1 MFEKPPTAANSQ
13 KERARRSRAPERVQM
28 ARALLVLALA
38 LGGAALTPPPAPKT
52 PVTGRQAVVKE
63 RKQLLPPTVAPL
75 VVETVPDG
83 PLLADAPPLLD
94 ESGTNQGP
102 PSLTTTTIPPIPDE
116 LEDAVRKRSAEEQAE
131 KAKEQVKIA
140 RSKKKGDWYKFGF
153 QTKESQAQPEVTIG
167 ITVPEGARAGDRLQ
181 VTVPQDVDVLEYL
194 GVTEPKP
201 CVTSDESE
209 NSVAKELAG
218 FTLPLLLVWLASPL
232 LSLVDTAAVGAS
244 RPTAEL
250 AVLGPACAACDNAAF
265 LCTFLGIVTT
275 GAVSRAL
282 ATGDETKA
290 KTASG
295 AACVAALVVGGLL
308 TAAACSPLGPAGLGA
323 MVPRSTPG
331 FSAAVAYTRIRSLA
345 FVPALLIMVLQSTSL
360 VRGPRPFLPGSTPGA
375 SATS

>member
-1 MFEKPPTAANSQ
+1 
-13 KERARRSRAPERVQM
+13 M
-28 ARALLVLALA
+28 ARAAAVLVLAL
-38 LGGAALTPPPAPKT
+38 GVGALTPPPAPKT

-94 ESGTNQGP
+94 EGGTNQGP

-131 KAKEQVKIA
+131 KAKQQVKIA

-153 QTKESQAQPEVTIG
+153 QTKESQAQPEVTID

>member
-1 MFEKPPTAANSQ
+1 
-13 KERARRSRAPERVQM
+13 M
-28 ARALLVLALA
+28 ARAAAVLVLAL
-38 LGGAALTPPPAPKT
+38 GVGALTPPPAPKT

-75 VVETVPDG
+75 VVETAPDG

-94 ESGTNQGP
+94 DESGSNQGP

-153 QTKESQAQPEVTIG
+153 QTKESQAQPEVTID

-295 AACVAALVVGGLL
+295 AACVAALVVGGVL

-360 VRGPRPFLPGSTPGA
+360 VRGPRPFFLPGSTPGA
-375 SATS
+375 GATS

>member
-1 MFEKPPTAANSQ
+1 M
-13 KERARRSRAPERVQM
+13 AP
-28 ARALLVLALA
+28 ALLVVALA
-38 LGGAALTPPPAPKT
+38 LGGAALTPPPTPKQ

-75 VVETVPDG
+75 VVDTTPEG

-94 ESGTNQGP
+94 GDAPPLLDGAGAGVP
-102 PSLTTTTIPPIPDE
+102 PSLTTTTRPPPIPDE

-131 KAKEQVKIA
+131 KAKEQIKIA

-153 QTKESQAQPEVTIG
+153 QTKESQAQPKVTID

-201 CVTSDESE
+201 PCVTSEESE

-360 VRGPRPFLPGSTPGA
+360 VRGPRPSLPGSTPGA
-375 SATS
+375 GVLRNFSNAKKYP

>member
-1 MFEKPPTAANSQ
+1 
-13 KERARRSRAPERVQM
+13 M
-28 ARALLVLALA
+28 ARAAAVLVLAL
-38 LGGAALTPPPAPKT
+38 GVGALTPPPAPKT

-75 VVETVPDG
+75 VVDTVPDG

-94 ESGTNQGP
+94 ETP
-102 PSLTTTTIPPIPDE
+102 TLATTTIPPIPDE
-116 LEDAVRKRSAEEQAE
+116 LEDAVRKRSAEEQVE

-153 QTKESQAQPEVTIG
+153 QTKESVKQPKVTID

-375 SATS
+375 GATS

>member
-1 MFEKPPTAANSQ
+1 
-13 KERARRSRAPERVQM
+13 M
-28 ARALLVLALA
+28 ARALLVVALA

-63 RKQLLPPTVAPL
+63 RKQLMPPTVAPL
-75 VVETVPDG
+75 VVDTVPDG

-94 ESGTNQGP
+94 EGGSTQGP

-153 QTKESQAQPEVTIG
+153 QTKESQAQPKVTID

-194 GVTEPKP
+194 GVTEPKPP

-295 AACVAALVVGGLL
+295 AACVAALVVGGVL

-360 VRGPRPFLPGSTPGA
+360 VRGPRPFL
-375 SATS
+375 

>member
-1 MFEKPPTAANSQ
+1 
-13 KERARRSRAPERVQM
+13 M
-28 ARALLVLALA
+28 ARALLVVALA

-75 VVETVPDG
+75 VVDTVPDG

-94 ESGTNQGP
+94 EYGTNQGP
-102 PSLTTTTIPPIPDE
+102 PSLKTTTIPPIPDE
-116 LEDAVRKRSAEEQAE
+116 LEDAVRKRSAEEQVE

-153 QTKESQAQPEVTIG
+153 QTRESQAQPEVTIG
-167 ITVPEGARAGDRLQ
+167 ITVPEGARAGDTLQ

-244 RPTAEL
+244 RP
-250 AVLGPACAACDNAAF
+250 
-265 LCTFLGIVTT
+265 
-275 GAVSRAL
+275 
-282 ATGDETKA
+282 
-290 KTASG
+290 
-295 AACVAALVVGGLL
+295 
-308 TAAACSPLGPAGLGA
+308 
-323 MVPRSTPG
+323 
-331 FSAAVAYTRIRSLA
+331 
-345 FVPALLIMVLQSTSL
+345 
-360 VRGPRPFLPGSTPGA
+360 RPSWLY
-375 SATS
+375 

>member
-1 MFEKPPTAANSQ
+1 
-13 KERARRSRAPERVQM
+13 M
-28 ARALLVLALA
+28 ARAALVVALA
-38 LGGAALTPPPAPKT
+38 LGVGALTPPPAPKT

-75 VVETVPDG
+75 VVDTTPEG

-94 ESGTNQGP
+94 GAPLLDESGNNQGP
-102 PSLTTTTIPPIPDE
+102 PTLTTTTRPPPIPDE

-131 KAKEQVKIA
+131 KAKQQIKIA

-153 QTKESQAQPEVTIG
+153 QTKESRRGSIVKVSPFVPAAVET
-167 ITVPEGARAGDRLQ
+167 TVEPAPAELPAPK
-181 VTVPQDVDVLEYL
+181 VTVPQDVDVLEFL

-201 CVTSDESE
+201 PCITEEEAE

-295 AACVAALVVGGLL
+295 AACVAALVVGGVL

-375 SATS
+375 RRTS